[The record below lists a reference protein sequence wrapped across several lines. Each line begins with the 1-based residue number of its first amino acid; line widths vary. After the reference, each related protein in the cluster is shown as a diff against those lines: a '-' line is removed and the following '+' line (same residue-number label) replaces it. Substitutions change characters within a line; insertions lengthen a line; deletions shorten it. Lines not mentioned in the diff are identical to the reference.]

1 MRYRG
6 RSLKVDVRPNEVT
19 YELLDGE
26 PLEII
31 HDDETLTVDGGV
43 TREWTLP
50 HAGPEPK
57 QPPGREP
64 RRRRPG

>member
-1 MRYRG
+1 VRYRG
-6 RSLKVDVRPNEVT
+6 RSLKVDVRAKEVT

-31 HDDETLTVDGGV
+31 HEDEALTVDGGV

-50 HAGPEPK
+50 HVGPEPK